1 MRRWKATFRAIRT
14 HNTAKFVSLRP
25 QKPELTQLDK
35 ARQEVLKLYGNR
47 LRLRVCGVCIEND
60 RILMLRHRGINGTD
74 TFWCPPGGGMQFG
87 ETTHAALVREYQEET
102 GLEIA
107 VLDLW
112 FVNEFMQPPLHA
124 LELFFEVK
132 IKGGKAT
139 IGTDPEMPPG
149 QQIIQEMRWMTFEEI
164 KTYPPSQVHSMF
176 EHCHTLADLKQLKG
190 YLCKE

>member
-1 MRRWKATFRAIRT
+1 
-14 HNTAKFVSLRP
+14 
-25 QKPELTQLDK
+25 
-35 ARQEVLKLYGNR
+35 
-47 LRLRVCGVCIEND
+47 
-60 RILMLRHRGINGTD
+60 
-74 TFWCPPGGGMQFG
+74 MQFG

-176 EHCHTLADLKQLKG
+176 EHCHTLADLRQLKG
-190 YLCKE
+190 YLCQK